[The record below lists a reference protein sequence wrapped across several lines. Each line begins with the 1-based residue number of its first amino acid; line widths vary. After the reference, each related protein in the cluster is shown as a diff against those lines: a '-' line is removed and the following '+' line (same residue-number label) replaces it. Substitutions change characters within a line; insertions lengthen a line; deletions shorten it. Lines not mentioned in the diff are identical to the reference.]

1 MIFAPRPINACR
13 RRFTEDE
20 YEALAATGIVATDE
34 RVELRDGDVCHKDTG
49 IRRRFNVTEFHAMT
63 YVAGIL
69 PEDTSTELLEGEVF
83 LAARISPRHAAC
95 SSALN
100 YLFFESLAKRATLN
114 PRNPV
119 RLDVNNELIPDLT
132 LLPRRDRKSQPAH
145 PGPADVLLLV
155 EIADCDV
162 GFAKRR
168 KLPLYA
174 RCGIVEVWMFDLPGR
189 CVEVYGE
196 PLAGGYA
203 HPLTVEPDGKL
214 TPVAFPDITIPISEI
229 LPAEYWG

>member
-1 MIFAPRPINACR
+1 MSTKRWPQP
-13 RRFTEDE
+13 
-20 YEALAATGIVATDE
+20 GIVPPDE
-34 RVELRDGDVCHKDTG
+34 LVELRDGDVCHKATG
-49 IRRRFNVTEFHAMT
+49 IRRRFNVTGFHAMT
-63 YVAGIL
+63 YMAGIL
-69 PEDTSTELLEGEVF
+69 PEDTSTELLEGEIF

-95 SSALN
+95 NSELN

-119 RLDVNNELIPDLT
+119 RLDIHNELIPDLT
-132 LLPRRDRKSQPAH
+132 LLPRRAGECQREH

-162 GFAKRR
+162 GFAKVR

-174 RCGIVEVWMFDLPGR
+174 RFGIAEVWVFNLPGR
-189 CVEVYGE
+189 CVEVYSE

-203 HPLTVEPDGKL
+203 RSLTVEPDGKL
-214 TPVAFPDITIPISEI
+214 TPAAFPDINIPISEI
-229 LPAEYWG
+229 LPAEY

>member
-1 MIFAPRPINACR
+1 MLFAPRPISACR

-20 YEALAATGIVATDE
+20 YAAMAATGIIAPHE
-34 RVELRDGDVCHKDTG
+34 RLELRDGDVCHKDTG
-49 IRRRFNVTEFHAMT
+49 VRRRFNVTEFHAMT
-63 YVAGIL
+63 YEAGFL
-69 PEDTSTELLEGEVF
+69 PEDTSNELLEGEVY

-95 SSALN
+95 SSKLN
-100 YLFFESLAKRATLN
+100 YQSFKLLAEWMTLN

-132 LLPRRDRKSQPAH
+132 LLPRRDRKSEPAH

-162 GFAKRR
+162 GYAKDR

-174 RCGIVEVWMFDLPGR
+174 RFGIAETWLFNLPAG

-196 PLAGGYA
+196 PSAAGYA
-203 HPLTVEPDGKL
+203 RSRVIAPDGSL
-214 TPVAFPDITIPISEI
+214 VPAAFPDIAIPVGEI